1 MKRPKKTAARLT
13 LSAKAAKKV
22 TGRKAAPSKRAKAK
36 ARPRGRRQPTM
47 PRAGYIPPSFVTRED
62 CIRTSNA
69 VLNLPDRPV
78 IERED
83 IFRISAV
90 GLDWDIG
97 TMVYE
102 PEPADSVA
110 RGADGKKIG
119 FLLLHGGS
127 GDCKSMQVLSR
138 LFARKFGCKV
148 VAFTFPGRTCF
159 DSPTRDW
166 PDDTIR
172 ADGSVR
178 LPMWQIGERIT
189 RDQYD
194 LVQDDTKRFRYG
206 TRTVARA
213 KPGTRFHDRMAGWPI
228 AFEDAL
234 KEACRRNFPVGEY
247 SIYVHGHSTGGPF
260 VSMLTQRVENIAGA
274 IAVENSPFGYI
285 QEAQHAWSGSLGK
298 IGNFKRVTKKAA
310 PRRDPFDELYI
321 RTWRDLARYRGPE
334 ALGQEGPQALMRLPW
349 LMEEILDA
357 WNAAKSRPQFKAEYT
372 VTHNI
377 LGSLRAA
384 AKTTA
389 KRLRLDEKATKAL
402 IGRYLSLTRELKGP
416 KAKPVPPFLFA
427 LSKDSRDHS
436 PEVYQAVVV
445 PMFKKMRPAP
455 RVAVCRFGAGVHT
468 YVKPEPDLP
477 NGIGPVVAQVFMNAI
492 QGGYYVVR

>member
-1 MKRPKKTAARLT
+1 LATPSSKKKKPVRKSQKV
-13 LSAKAAKKV
+13 SAKNERKTIATKRKPARKPPKAK
-22 TGRKAAPSKRAKAK
+22 TKAAIFR
-36 ARPRGRRQPTM
+36 
-47 PRAGYIPPSFVTRED
+47 PPSIVSREE
-62 CIRTSNA
+62 CIRASNEIQA
-69 VLNLPDRPV
+69 VPDRTV
-78 IERED
+78 IECED

-97 TMVYE
+97 TVVYE
-102 PEPADSVA
+102 PTPAGSITL
-110 RGADGKKIG
+110 GADGKKVG

-127 GDCKSMQVLSR
+127 GDGKSMQVFSRILS
-138 LFARKFGCKV
+138 RKFGCKV
-148 VAFTFPGRTCF
+148 VAFTFPGRTYF
-159 DSPTRDW
+159 DSLTRDW
-166 PDDTIR
+166 PDDTIH

-178 LPMWQIGERIT
+178 LPIWQIGEHIT
-189 RDQYD
+189 TDQYD
-194 LVQDDTKRFRYG
+194 LVHDTAKRLRYG

-213 KPGTRFHDRMAGWPI
+213 KPGTRFYDRMAGWPI

-234 KEACRRNFPVGEY
+234 KEACRRNFPPDEF

-298 IGNFKRVTKKAA
+298 IGGFKRVTKKPA
-310 PRRDPFDELYI
+310 PRQDPFDELYI

-357 WNAAKSRPQFKAEYT
+357 WSVAKSRPQFKAEYI

-377 LGSLRAA
+377 RSSLTAA
-384 AKTTA
+384 AEATA
-389 KRLRLDEKATKAL
+389 RRLDLDTTATKAL
-402 IGRYLSLTRELKGP
+402 VERYVSLTHELKGP
-416 KAKPVPPFLFA
+416 KVKRVPPFLFA

-436 PEVYQAVVV
+436 PEVYRAVIM
-445 PMFKKMRPAP
+445 PMFRKMRPAP
-455 RVAVCRFGAGVHT
+455 KVTMTRFGAGVHT
-468 YVKPEPDLP
+468 YVKPEADLP
-477 NGIGPVVAQVFMNAI
+477 SGIGPAVAQVFMDAI
-492 QGGYYVVR
+492 KGGYYVVD

>member
-1 MKRPKKTAARLT
+1 MQPSKKSTRRPQKVTAKAGLKKAASKKANPKKQPR
-13 LSAKAAKKV
+13 
-22 TGRKAAPSKRAKAK
+22 RKSRPASFRPPTFISREACVRASDTILA
-36 ARPRGRRQPTM
+36 
-47 PRAGYIPPSFVTRED
+47 
-62 CIRTSNA
+62 
-69 VLNLPDRPV
+69 LPDRIV

-83 IFRISAV
+83 IFRIFAV

-97 TMVYE
+97 TVVYE
-102 PEPADSVA
+102 PSPPESTT

-127 GDCKSMQVLSR
+127 GDGKSMQVFSR
-138 LFARKFGCKV
+138 LLSRKFGCKV
-148 VAFTFPGRTCF
+148 VAFTFPGRTYF

-166 PDDTIR
+166 PDDTIH

-189 RDQYD
+189 PDQYE
-194 LVQDDTKRFRYG
+194 LLHDDTKRLRYG

-213 KPGTRFHDRMAGWPI
+213 KPGTRFYDRMAGWPV

-234 KEACRRNFPVGEY
+234 KEACRRNFPPDEF

-260 VSMLTQRVENIAGA
+260 VSMLTQRVKNVAGA

-298 IGNFKRVTKKAA
+298 IGKFKRVTKKPA
-310 PRRDPFDELYI
+310 PRQDPFDELYI

-357 WNAAKSRPQFKAEYT
+357 WNVAKSRPQFKAEYI

-377 LGSLRAA
+377 QSSLRAA
-384 AKTTA
+384 AEATA
-389 KRLRLDEKATKAL
+389 RRLGLDKPATKNL
-402 IGRYLSLTRELKGP
+402 VERYLSLTHELRGP
-416 KAKPVPPFLFA
+416 DVKPVPPFLFA

-436 PEVYQAVVV
+436 PEVYRAVIL
-445 PMFKKMRPAP
+445 PMFRKMRPAP
-455 RVAVCRFGAGVHT
+455 KVAMTRFGAGVHT
-468 YVKPEPDLP
+468 YVKPEADLP
-477 NGIGPVVAQVFMNAI
+477 NGIGPAVAKLFVDAI
-492 QGGYYVVR
+492 RGGYYVVG

>member
-1 MKRPKKTAARLT
+1 MTPPRKKKAVRRLQKPRAKSARKPVTTAKKIPRKSTRPKP
-13 LSAKAAKKV
+13 KAA
-22 TGRKAAPSKRAKAK
+22 TF
-36 ARPRGRRQPTM
+36 RPPALM
-47 PRAGYIPPSFVTRED
+47 SREE
-62 CIRTSNA
+62 CIRASKTIQA
-69 VLNLPDRPV
+69 MPELPV
-78 IERED
+78 VERED
-83 IFRISAV
+83 VFRISAV

-102 PEPADSVA
+102 PTPTESIM
-110 RGADGKKIG
+110 RGADGKKVG

-127 GDCKSMQVLSR
+127 GDGKSMQVFSRILS
-138 LFARKFGCKV
+138 RKFGCKV
-148 VAFTFPGRTCF
+148 VAFTFPGRTYF

-166 PDDTIR
+166 PDDTIHT
-172 ADGSVR
+172 DGSVR
-178 LPMWQIGERIT
+178 LPIWQIGEQIT
-189 RDQYD
+189 ADQYD
-194 LVQDDTKRFRYG
+194 LVRDTTKRLRYG

-213 KPGTRFHDRMAGWPI
+213 KPGTRFYDRMAGWPI

-234 KEACRRNFPVGEY
+234 KEACRRNFPPGEF

-298 IGNFKRVTKKAA
+298 ISGFKRVTKKPA
-310 PRRDPFDELYI
+310 PRQDPFDELYI

-357 WNAAKSRPQFKAEYT
+357 WSVAKSRPQFKAEYI

-377 LGSLRAA
+377 RSSLTAA
-384 AKTTA
+384 AEATARRLGLDKT
-389 KRLRLDEKATKAL
+389 ATKAL
-402 IGRYLSLTRELKGP
+402 VERYVSLTHELKGP

-436 PEVYQAVVV
+436 PEVYRAVIM
-445 PMFKKMRPAP
+445 PMFRKMRPAP
-455 RVAVCRFGAGVHT
+455 KVAMTRFGAGVHT
-468 YVKPEPDLP
+468 YVKPEADLP
-477 NGIGPVVAQVFMNAI
+477 SGIGPAVAQVFMDAI
-492 QGGYYVVR
+492 RGGYYVVG

>member
-1 MKRPKKTAARLT
+1 MPPPRKKKPVRRPQKSRAKSVRKPAAT
-13 LSAKAAKKV
+13 AKKIS
-22 TGRKAAPSKRAKAK
+22 RKSIRSKPKATTF
-36 ARPRGRRQPTM
+36 RPP
-47 PRAGYIPPSFVTRED
+47 AFVSRED
-62 CIRTSNA
+62 CIRASKTIQA
-69 VLNLPDRPV
+69 MPELAIV
-78 IERED
+78 ERED
-83 IFRISAV
+83 FFRISAV

-102 PEPADSVA
+102 PTSAESTT
-110 RGADGKKIG
+110 RGADGKKVG

-127 GDCKSMQVLSR
+127 GDGKSMQVFSRILS
-138 LFARKFGCKV
+138 RKFGCKV
-148 VAFTFPGRTCF
+148 VAFTFPGRTYF

-166 PDDTIR
+166 PDDTIH

-178 LPMWQIGERIT
+178 LPLWQIGEQIT
-189 RDQYD
+189 ADQYD
-194 LVQDDTKRFRYG
+194 LVRDTTKRLRYG

-213 KPGTRFHDRMAGWPI
+213 KPGTRFYDRMAGWPI

-234 KEACRRNFPVGEY
+234 KEACRRNFPPSEF

-298 IGNFKRVTKKAA
+298 IGGFKRVTKKPA
-310 PRRDPFDELYI
+310 PRQDPFDELYI

-357 WNAAKSRPQFKAEYT
+357 WSVAKSRPQFKAEYI

-377 LGSLRAA
+377 RSSLTAA
-384 AKTTA
+384 AEATA
-389 KRLRLDEKATKAL
+389 RRLGLDKAATKAL
-402 IGRYLSLTRELKGP
+402 VERYVSLTQELKGP
-416 KAKPVPPFLFA
+416 KVKRVPPFLFA

-436 PEVYQAVVV
+436 PEVYRAVIM
-445 PMFKKMRPAP
+445 PMFRKMRPAP
-455 RVAVCRFGAGVHT
+455 KVAMTRFGAGVHT
-468 YVKPEPDLP
+468 YVKPEADLP
-477 NGIGPVVAQVFMNAI
+477 SGIGPAVAQVFMDAI
-492 QGGYYVVR
+492 KGGYYVVD